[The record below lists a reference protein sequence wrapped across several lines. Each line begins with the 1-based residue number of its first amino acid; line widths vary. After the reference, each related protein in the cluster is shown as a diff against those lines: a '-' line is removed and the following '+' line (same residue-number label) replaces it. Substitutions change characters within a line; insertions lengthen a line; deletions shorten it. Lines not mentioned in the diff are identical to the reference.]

1 MHDNHS
7 CEGGHGM
14 IARLWKGWT
23 QREDADA
30 YERLLRDKVLPGLRT
45 IDGYLGG
52 YVLRHDGDGE
62 VEFAVMNLFE
72 SLDAVRAFAGPEYTV
87 PVFEHEARQLLSKV
101 EPIARHYN
109 VVSIN
114 SGTSPSSLSRLGN
127 RPSM

>member
-1 MHDNHS
+1 
-7 CEGGHGM
+7 M

-23 QREDADA
+23 QRENADA

-87 PVFEHEARQLLSKV
+87 PVFEPEARQLLSRV
-101 EPIARHYN
+101 EPIARHYD
-109 VVSIN
+109 VKVA
-114 SGTSPSSLSRLGN
+114 PE
-127 RPSM
+127 